1 LYYLK
6 ATARLETPVNKVFD
20 IGGPEVLSYADMMQK
35 FAKLSGLKKRWII
48 RVPVLTPGLS
58 SLWIGLVTPVP
69 TALARPLVGSLIS
82 EVVADPAKSIDAL
95 IPKPAE
101 GLIDVENAIQLAL
114 SKITTHNVETRW
126 SDATMPTAPWQK
138 AQGDP
143 DWAGEMVLRDRRER
157 ITDVPAEKVWRQVE
171 RIGGDNGWFGSDL
184 LWWARGV
191 LDRFLVGGV

>member
-1 LYYLK
+1 
-6 ATARLETPVNKVFD
+6 
-20 IGGPEVLSYADMMQK
+20 M
-35 FAKLSGLKKRWII
+35 
-48 RVPVLTPGLS
+48 
-58 SLWIGLVTPVP
+58 TPVP

-143 DWAGEMVLRDRRER
+143 DWAGEMTLRDRRER
-157 ITDVPAEKVWRQVE
+157 ITDVSEEKVWRQVE
-171 RIGGDNGWFGSDL
+171 RIGGENGWFGSDL
-184 LWWARGV
+184 LCGHVAYWIV
-191 LDRFLVGGV
+191 S